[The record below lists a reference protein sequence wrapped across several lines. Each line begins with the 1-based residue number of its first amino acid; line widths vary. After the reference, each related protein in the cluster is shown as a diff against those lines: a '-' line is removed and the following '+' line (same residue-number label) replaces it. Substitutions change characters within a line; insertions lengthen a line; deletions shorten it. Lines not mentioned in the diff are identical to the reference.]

1 MFTREYLFSWRHLEI
16 NSVLLL
22 RLLVLSALIM
32 KSFSVW
38 QRLHRLEILLQ
49 AVAEEMIDQ
58 LILQFSQLSL
68 SFQMCFANSVRLAY
82 FLLRNDSLCYVYRCL
97 NVPSVS
103 PMQFFPVSSL
113 PVVTLALYIT
123 LVRIFLLRLLM
134 MLPMFG
140 MQLQLTFTFF
150 LLKTGYRLWF
160 GGKCFLIRLWKVLAT
175 LVRTSLQYGVNQM
188 MFHFL
193 FLFVGVVVFSCSRE
207 GLR

>member
-97 NVPSVS
+97 DVPSVS

-123 LVRIFLLRLLM
+123 LVRIFSLRLLM

-175 LVRTSLQYGVNQM
+175 LVRTSLQYG
-188 MFHFL
+188 
-193 FLFVGVVVFSCSRE
+193 G
-207 GLR
+207 

>member
-1 MFTREYLFSWRHLEI
+1 
-16 NSVLLL
+16 
-22 RLLVLSALIM
+22 
-32 KSFSVW
+32 
-38 QRLHRLEILLQ
+38 
-49 AVAEEMIDQ
+49 MIDQ

-82 FLLRNDSLCYVYRCL
+82 FLLRNDSLYYVYRCL

-123 LVRIFLLRLLM
+123 LVRIFSLRLLM

-175 LVRTSLQYGVNQM
+175 LVRTSLQYGGQPDDVS
-188 MFHFL
+188 FSISFRGCGCVFL
-193 FLFVGVVVFSCSRE
+193 QQGRFALNPLDLRAFLIYNDLEIYEDCELVFLQLCRCL
-207 GLR
+207 GDLVPLIVDYL